1 MLIENYVPEIQKNK
15 DLDINFILKRMSV
28 LEEKIYKIESQLQNN
43 DQNLIQ
49 IDKNM
54 KVVNQDFSLI
64 ADAVTQ
70 LLGIFMN
77 IKIIS
82 PSDLDF
88 FEFEKKE
95 VETKEEEELAQKDND
110 EIPLGEVED
119 WEEFQKKYKKR
130 YQ

>member
-1 MLIENYVPEIQKNK
+1 LLIENYVPEIQKNK

>member
-1 MLIENYVPEIQKNK
+1 
-15 DLDINFILKRMSV
+15 MSV